1 MFLRCAG
8 GVREVCGRCE
18 GGVRE
23 LRGADS
29 APPPNALSTQ
39 KNKIPAPSE
48 AQGVVQGVL
57 LEIWFKGKFGIIF
70 GRNAYNHE

>member
-1 MFLRCAG
+1 MR
-8 GVREVCGRCE
+8 VIW
-18 GGVRE
+18 E

-48 AQGVVQGVL
+48 VQGVVQGVL
-57 LEIWFKGKFGIIF
+57 LEIWFKGKFGIIY